1 MEIDLAKEITTTGKG
16 SPENRKKVELQCVKS
31 GYCLKDNM
39 GLAQKLNEYF
49 ISVFNKEDFLTQG
62 QRQDG

>member
-1 MEIDLAKEITTTGKG
+1 M
-16 SPENRKKVELQCVKS
+16 ELQCVKS

-39 GLAQKLNEYF
+39 GLAQELKGYF
-49 ISVFNKEDFLTQG
+49 ISVFNKESSVTQG